1 MRRWNRWIVSLMLL
15 AAIALAV
22 TLGRLAESA
31 MSLGPLPEHGRA
43 VRASAACPPEENSDF
58 VIVSGSASVW
68 SWYQQRMAYMAEPIL
83 ACGPSTNDEAYRF
96 TWVHAFAALD
106 PLSVR
111 VVRRGTRLHLVGL
124 RYKWRSGPSLAVAST
139 VDRMLS
145 EQEWVDLQAAVSQGF
160 WNLPGHS
167 KNVGFDGATWMT
179 EGRIGSRYHLVTRW
193 EPRLTEER
201 SVALVLLRLAGL
213 TLPE

>member
-1 MRRWNRWIVSLMLL
+1 MRRWNRWILSLVLL

-43 VRASAACPPEENSDF
+43 VRASEACPPEENSDF

-96 TWVHAFAALD
+96 TWVHAFTTLD

-111 VVRRGTRLHLVGL
+111 VVRRGDTSSPGRAPLQMAQWTKSGRRIDGRPDAIGTRMG
-124 RYKWRSGPSLAVAST
+124 RPPGG
-139 VDRMLS
+139 
-145 EQEWVDLQAAVSQGF
+145 GF
-160 WNLPGHS
+160 AWLLES
-167 KNVGFDGATWMT
+167 
-179 EGRIGSRYHLVTRW
+179 SRT
-193 EPRLTEER
+193 
-201 SVALVLLRLAGL
+201 
-213 TLPE
+213 